1 MFRIENEDRFFRRL
15 VMLGGNSNQEPGLQ
29 VQTLR
34 LHSFR
39 RTPLPGTRRLL
50 LLPCRTRTTIM
61 CLAAIAF
68 SWGAIGSGIA
78 STLPRDPSAA
88 QAPGPA
94 SKMSSAQ
101 TRQACT
107 LYVGPNGAANNSGT
121 TPTSPITLLQSAA
134 LATAGDVVCIEPGT
148 YSLSRTFYPSHSG
161 NPNAWIVFT
170 NYGGGVVNILW
181 AGGPN
186 ASDQNMF
193 HLYSATFPDGP
204 SYIEFHGLT
213 LNGQNSASN
222 GFFCQGSHHV
232 RYVGNTVINQGSAGI
247 GSVLCDYQTADHNIV
262 YHNGY
267 NDGRSSGISQNS
279 NQWLDGYYGFHNI
292 VSNNIVIGEFD
303 SSSYHM
309 DGNGIIMDLSAR
321 SYDPSTS
328 NTPPAL
334 IVNNVVYGNGGRCI
348 QTYVVSNIWVVNNT
362 CYDNGLDLSLGGVS
376 SILSYNANNGYVVNN
391 VVQTW
396 GNMPP
401 FTVQGTINYNL
412 IFSHNLIFGGIN
424 SGFRETG
431 FTDTPSMDF
440 IIANPLFV
448 SPPYFNPTQGGQYAT
463 ALDPSLMGNDLHLQ
477 LSSPGIGAGIDPS
490 SLTSNSALI
499 WDMRSYIYSDITGNP
514 RPQGG
519 PFDLGAYQH

>member
-1 MFRIENEDRFFRRL
+1 MRVYLQLRSYL
-15 VMLGGNSNQEPGLQ
+15 LG
-29 VQTLR
+29 LR
-34 LHSFR
+34 SLRHASWPITIGR
-39 RTPLPGTRRLL
+39 CLIPLSRTSTASL
-50 LLPCRTRTTIM
+50 CV
-61 CLAAIAF
+61 AAIALLCL
-68 SWGAIGSGIA
+68 ATRSGIA
-78 STLPRDPSAA
+78 
-88 QAPGPA
+88 QE
-94 SKMSSAQ
+94 
-101 TRQACT
+101 QACT
-107 LYVGPNGAANNSGT
+107 FYVGPNGAANNSGT

-161 NPNAWIVFT
+161 NANAWIVFT
-170 NYGGGVVNILW
+170 NYGSGVVNILW
-181 AGGPN
+181 TAGSN
-186 ASDQNMF
+186 ASDKNMF
-193 HLYSATFPDGP
+193 HLYNATFPDGP

-232 RYVGNTVINQGSAGI
+232 RYIGNTVINQGSAGI
-247 GSVLCDYQTADHNIV
+247 GSVFCDYQTADHNIV

-267 NDGRSSGISQNS
+267 NGGWSSGISYNS
-279 NQWLDGYYGFHNI
+279 SQWFDKYSGLHNV
-292 VSNNIVIGEFD
+292 VSNNIVVSEYD
-303 SSSYHM
+303 SSSYHT

-321 SYDPSTS
+321 SYDPSTA

-348 QTYVVSNIWVVNNT
+348 QNYVTTNIWVVNNS

-376 SILSYNANNGYVVNN
+376 SISSHNASNEYFVNN

-396 GNMPP
+396 GNMHP
-401 FTVQGTINYNL
+401 FIIQGTVNKNVV
-412 IFSHNLIFGGIN
+412 FSHNLIFGGAN
-424 SGFRETG
+424 SGFTN
-431 FTDTPSMDF
+431 TASMDF
-440 IIANPLFV
+440 IIAKPLFV

-463 ALDPSLMGNDLHLQ
+463 ALNPSSMGNDLHLQ

-490 SLTSNSALI
+490 SLTNNPALI
-499 WDMRSYIYSDITGNP
+499 SDMRSYIYSDITGNP